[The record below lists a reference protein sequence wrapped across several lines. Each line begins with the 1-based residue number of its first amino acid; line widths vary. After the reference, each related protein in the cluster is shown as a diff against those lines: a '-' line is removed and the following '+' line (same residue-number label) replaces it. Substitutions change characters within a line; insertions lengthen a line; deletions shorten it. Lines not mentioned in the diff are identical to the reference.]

1 MSLVPVMKTRTIR
14 TVSSVEFSEFA
25 VPDWDA
31 VLDPEEYARAVPA
44 HATVKGMFM
53 QKILDEA
60 GHRGVALPDHG
71 PYRAFKD
78 YPLQKLLDL
87 EVDVA
92 PRLFPDVSLREGLR
106 RLGWTAYPT
115 LLDSVIGRI
124 IFGVLGRDLPAIFRT
139 TAKGYKVSLN
149 IGSADVIEV
158 GDNHA
163 VIRLREM
170 YNFADAYQ
178 VGVFEGVFRY
188 YDRPGEVRLRR
199 VTAFDIDILAVW

>member
-1 MSLVPVMKTRTIR
+1 VLVVEPRTISA
-14 TVSSVEFSEFA
+14 VGGLEFSEFT

-31 VLDPEEYARAVPA
+31 PLDPEEHARTVPT

-60 GHRGVALPDHG
+60 GHRGVAVPDHG

-78 YPLQKLLDL
+78 YPLRKLLDL

-106 RLGWTAYPT
+106 RLGWTAYPA
-115 LLDSVIGRI
+115 LLDSVIGRV

-139 TAKGYKVSLN
+139 TTKGYKVSLSV
-149 IGSADVIEV
+149 GSADVIEV
-158 GDNHA
+158 GDSHA

-178 VGVFEGVFRY
+178 VGVFEGVFRH

-199 VTAFDIDILAVW
+199 VTAFDVDILAVW